1 MLPAAARLRSR
12 TDFAVALRRGPGSGR
27 GASRCVV
34 VHVRL
39 AEPEAGTPVAEVAA
53 VAADGA
59 GGTGGSAPVS
69 TASSQPASFP
79 LVGFAVSRAVG
90 NAVVRNGVRRR
101 LRALVRDRL
110 DLLPA
115 GSRVVVRAL
124 PASAAVRFSVLA
136 DELDRALGQA
146 LRAARRPAQ
155 SPA

>member
-12 TDFAVALRRGPGSGR
+12 SDFALALRRGPGSGR

-39 AEPEAGTPVAEVAA
+39 PDAETAAAGPADASRA
-53 VAADGA
+53 VEH
-59 GGTGGSAPVS
+59 P
-69 TASSQPASFP
+69 SQPTSDA
-79 LVGFAVSRAVG
+79 LVGFAVSKAVG

-110 DLLPA
+110 ETLPQ

-124 PASAAVRFSVLA
+124 PAAAAVRFSVLA
-136 DELDRALGQA
+136 EELDRALGQA
-146 LRAARRPAQ
+146 IRSAGRPAR
-155 SPA
+155 SVT